1 MNGKVPGSIEEQIL
15 PFSRYTVHSFF
26 KCNEHFWH
34 YCLFILQVPLLPA
47 FFFISLFT
55 VQFSSMHLVCWSS
68 YYGKLVLPIC
78 FVEDIH
84 TFINLNLVYLSLL
97 CTRGKLDGTVVH
109 IPAMTM
115 GAFSVEFACSAS
127 NHVGSPRC
135 SGFLPDHWLFELRP
149 GKRGRLWGCSAGQ
162 PALSLHPAFVS
173 STDCFQKHHSWQIL
187 AARRLARCSKPFI
200 SPLPWPPPCT
210 AEAFAV

>member
-15 PFSRYTVHSFF
+15 PFSRYTVHSFL

-127 NHVGSPRC
+127 NHVGSPWC
-135 SGFLPDHWLFELRP
+135 SGFLPDLPSTEGIFWKCCIKKATNMKASRHP
-149 GKRGRLWGCSAGQ
+149 GHILISLPASGRWYRSRKIMTKSFKDSFF
-162 PALSLHPAFVS
+162 PATF
-173 STDCFQKHHSWQIL
+173 
-187 AARRLARCSKPFI
+187 RL
-200 SPLPWPPPCT
+200 LNT
-210 AEAFAV
+210 AQH